1 MAGVVV
7 DFGFT
12 VVTAG
17 GRSFGADAG
26 GKSTETP
33 ENNEKVNESLRPENV
48 FYRSI

>member
-1 MAGVVV
+1 MVV

-17 GRSFGADAG
+17 GRSVDSDAG
-26 GKSTETP
+26 GKPTVAP
-33 ENNEKVNESLRPENV
+33 ENNEKVNESLSPENV